1 MYNLFKRIF
10 VCLALFTVMLP
21 SVRVHKRL
29 LGERKLQNRAAH
41 MSYPH
46 KHKHQKKPK
55 SNDWM
60 NEGDFWASGDSLFDM
75 LENMQDNKDSVIFTT
90 TEANNLEF
98 KKLAAKFMMID
109 PEYT

>member
-1 MYNLFKRIF
+1 MYNLIKRIF
-10 VCLALFTVMLP
+10 VCLTLFAVMLP

-29 LGERKLQNRAAH
+29 MPDESHYYKTKHTSR
-41 MSYPH
+41 PH
-46 KHKHQKKPK
+46 KQKHQKKPK
-55 SNDWM
+55 NDDWM
-60 NEGDFWASGDSLFDM
+60 NEEDFWASGDSLFDM

-90 TEANNLEF
+90 TEANNKEF